1 MCAVTVALEGVS
13 ETMSWT
19 LHELSD
25 IPPAIVRV
33 ST

>member
-1 MCAVTVALEGVS
+1 MTVALEGVS
-13 ETMSWT
+13 ETMLWT
-19 LHELSD
+19 LHKLND